1 MLLIF
6 IVIRIISWLTICGWI
21 RGNMLQAF
29 SCFLS
34 LRNFV
39 LRLRPPF
46 LVQRHLQMLDFYFDL
61 NDINTK
67 TVTRLVTNL
76 REFTSLLNKLSNSTL
91 QFDKISY
98 KLVSHNKEETEEGL
112 KMYLQILSANSCSDI
127 QWLVADK
134 MFSFTLIDDL
144 SDWLVRI
151 WPPSSSCRSGSGN
164 SSSRELSSIV
174 CLQKRMCE
182 WVRSGIYF

>member
-1 MLLIF
+1 MTYYLWMNPGQHASGVFLFSFSSELCAPSAPTVPCSTPSSNVRLLLWPERYKYENCYKASHKF
-6 IVIRIISWLTICGWI
+6 KR
-21 RGNMLQAF
+21 F
-29 SCFLS
+29 
-34 LRNFV
+34 
-39 LRLRPPF
+39 
-46 LVQRHLQMLDFYFDL
+46 
-61 NDINTK
+61 
-67 TVTRLVTNL
+67 
-76 REFTSLLNKLSNSTL
+76 NKLSNRTL

-112 KMYLQILSANSCSDI
+112 KMMYLQILSANSCSDI